1 MYKSHGFIIEI
12 WLFIKRHVVICILLL
27 VSLFAIA
34 KSSQIPAPNWL
45 WKPIT
50 KLLLCPPDGSVAFE
64 WWGLFS
70 NLSLAYLASI
80 ITFMVVQYIP
90 ERRRAY
96 KAFTILKKELCS
108 LYSYMSYL
116 ISMYLFEIGVEKA
129 EDQITIDDLSSIC
142 NVEISDK
149 IKYCRIQHMRNGGKE
164 NAQGFE
170 YNLYTDSKK
179 YIDLLHKS
187 IIRIK
192 DAGCSEHLDLDLV
205 DAISSIESNW
215 FAQFFSYLQGP
226 STRTPGYKKVIFN
239 FDKGFYD
246 FILCHRSLSE
256 YNFDLISYEFTKMS
270 KEEIDAE
277 KERSLFMATR
287 ALYKHVDVSMAKRI
301 ANSIIA
307 LEPTEERLRKSNG
320 VLLEMLVYYDYSD
333 QKQTEILEAA
343 LCIAE
348 YILRNETDILGTEVA
363 ILNYCQ
369 IKKRLGALSSEDRNA
384 LHIIISRE
392 DINDYIRSGA
402 AILSEDFEIALDS
415 FRKLSEEEK
424 HQFVQFPIYL
434 LWPDPPVEPNPDPMV
449 FIQ

>member
-1 MYKSHGFIIEI
+1 MYKSHGFFIEI

-34 KSSQIPAPNWL
+34 KYSQIPAPNWL
-45 WKPIT
+45 WEPIT
-50 KLLLCPPDGSVAFE
+50 KLLLCPPNGSVAFE

-96 KAFTILKKELCS
+96 KAFAILKKELRS
-108 LYSYMSYL
+108 LYSDMSYL

-129 EDQITIDDLSSIC
+129 EDQISIDDLSSIC

-149 IKYCRIQHMRNGGKE
+149 IKNCRIQNMRNGGKVSG
-164 NAQGFE
+164 QGYE

-179 YIDLLHKS
+179 YIDFMHKS
-187 IIRIK
+187 VNGIK
-192 DAGCSEHLDLDLV
+192 DTGCSEHLDSDIIYT
-205 DAISSIESNW
+205 ISNIESNW
-215 FAQFFSYLQGP
+215 FVQFLSYLQEP
-226 STRTPGYKKVIFN
+226 TTRTPGYKEVIFN

-256 YNFDLISYEFTKMS
+256 YSFDLISYSFSKMS
-270 KEEIDAE
+270 EEEIKAE
-277 KERSLFMATR
+277 TEKRLFMATR
-287 ALYKHVDVSMAKRI
+287 VLYKLSGVSKAKSI

-307 LEPTEERLRKSNG
+307 LEPTEERLKKSNG
-320 VLLEMLVYYDYSD
+320 VLLEMLVYYDYAD
-333 QKQTEILEAA
+333 QKQAEILEAA
-343 LCIAE
+343 LIIAE
-348 YILRNETDILGTEVA
+348 FILRNETDNMGTDVA
-363 ILNYCQ
+363 ILNYLQ
-369 IKKRLGALSSEDRNA
+369 IKKRLGALSSEDKNA
-384 LHIIISRE
+384 LQIIISRE
-392 DINDYIRSGA
+392 DINDFIRSGA
-402 AILSEDFEIALDS
+402 AILSEDFEIARDS